1 MGKIEIT
8 KKDILWGYAGQ
19 FFMIGS
25 GLFTLPVILR
35 MLTSEEIG
43 MNYLMLT
50 VSTMVSLLDFGFSS
64 QFGLNFT
71 LVHSG
76 AQRLLKEGVEHRKD
90 VTVNYHLLSVLIKT
104 AKMVFERCIVW

>member
-1 MGKIEIT
+1 M
-8 KKDILWGYAGQ
+8 WGYAGQ

-71 LVHSG
+71 LVYSG

-90 VTVNYHLLSVLIKT
+90 VTVNYHLLSVLIK
-104 AKMVFERCIVW
+104 RQNGLP

>member
-64 QFGLNFT
+64 QLYIKYFSNFFMWIFQS
-71 LVHSG
+71 VWPKFHIG
-76 AQRLLKEGVEHRKD
+76 A
-90 VTVNYHLLSVLIKT
+90 
-104 AKMVFERCIVW
+104 

>member
-8 KKDILWGYAGQ
+8 KKDILWGYVGQ

-50 VSTMVSLLDFGFSS
+50 VSTMVSLLDFGFAGFSS
-64 QFGLNFT
+64 MDNALPFSSNSTTPYSLGSFT
-71 LVHSG
+71 
-76 AQRLLKEGVEHRKD
+76 
-90 VTVNYHLLSVLIKT
+90 
-104 AKMVFERCIVW
+104 